1 MEYLKKILP
10 KIHAKWRIYALY
22 YAVLSIAGG
31 WRSNALTLFRRK
43 RYRRCAATYP
53 PVEDYEMASKQ
64 AEQLFDFDI
73 SKYMSDFKLPGLDVE
88 TLVGS
93 QRKNIEALTQANK
106 LAYEGLQAVLKRQ
119 VEILRQTMD
128 EVAVV
133 SKDIAEPGTPQDK
146 AAKQAELAKEAFE
159 RSLSNMRELAEMI
172 AKANNEAFELLNKR
186 FTQNLDEM
194 RDVFVKASK
203 K

>member
-1 MEYLKKILP
+1 
-10 KIHAKWRIYALY
+10 
-22 YAVLSIAGG
+22 
-31 WRSNALTLFRRK
+31 
-43 RYRRCAATYP
+43 
-53 PVEDYEMASKQ
+53 MASKQ

-73 SKYMSDFKLPGLDVE
+73 SKYMGEFKVPGVDVE

-106 LAYEGLQAVLKRQ
+106 LAYDGLQAVLKRQ

-133 SKDIAEPGTPQDK
+133 SKDIAEPGNPQDK

-194 RDVFVKASK
+194 RDVFVKAAK

>member
-1 MEYLKKILP
+1 
-10 KIHAKWRIYALY
+10 
-22 YAVLSIAGG
+22 
-31 WRSNALTLFRRK
+31 
-43 RYRRCAATYP
+43 
-53 PVEDYEMASKQ
+53 MASKQ
-64 AEQLFDFDI
+64 SEQLFDFDI
-73 SKYMSDFKLPGLDVE
+73 SKFVGDFKVPGVDVE

-106 LAYEGLQAVLKRQ
+106 LAYDGLQAVLKRQ

-128 EVAVV
+128 EVAQV
-133 SKDIAEPGTPQDK
+133 SKDLAEPTAPQDK

-186 FTQNLDEM
+186 FTQNLDEL
-194 RDVFVKASK
+194 RDVFTKAAK

>member
-1 MEYLKKILP
+1 
-10 KIHAKWRIYALY
+10 
-22 YAVLSIAGG
+22 
-31 WRSNALTLFRRK
+31 
-43 RYRRCAATYP
+43 
-53 PVEDYEMASKQ
+53 MASKQ

-73 SKYMSDFKLPGLDVE
+73 SKYMGDFKVPGVDVE

-106 LAYEGLQAVLKRQ
+106 LAYDGLQAVLKRQ

-133 SKDIAEPGTPQDK
+133 SKDIAEPGNPQDK

-172 AKANNEAFELLNKR
+172 AKANNEAFELLNRR

-194 RDVFVKASK
+194 RDVFVKAAK

>member
-1 MEYLKKILP
+1 
-10 KIHAKWRIYALY
+10 
-22 YAVLSIAGG
+22 
-31 WRSNALTLFRRK
+31 
-43 RYRRCAATYP
+43 
-53 PVEDYEMASKQ
+53 MASKQ

-73 SKYMSDFKLPGLDVE
+73 SKYMGEFKLPGVDVE

-106 LAYEGLQAVLKRQ
+106 LAYDGLQAVLKRQ

-128 EVAVV
+128 EVAQV
-133 SKDIAEPGTPQDK
+133 SKDIAEPGNPQDK

-186 FTQNLDEM
+186 FTQNLDEL
-194 RDVFVKASK
+194 RDVFTKASK